1 MIVRKKNTMSIFKR
15 TISLPHSAAAHFRQ
29 FLCVGNSQSAN
40 RGSERFEGNRH
51 LRLQHNDHVRH
62 QCPHLADAA
71 ATTDERYFWRHRYE
85 RYVVRHNDYAAC
97 IRTEGMG
104 CHMWTR

>member
-1 MIVRKKNTMSIFKR
+1 MFS
-15 TISLPHSAAAHFRQ
+15 PDSAAAHIRQ

-51 LRLQHNDHVRH
+51 LRLQHNDHVSD

-71 ATTDERYFWRHRYE
+71 VTTDGRVVWRHIHQRTC
-85 RYVVRHNDYAAC
+85 VRRDDLATC
-97 IRTEGMG
+97 VRTEGMD
-104 CHMWTR
+104 R